1 MDKKLESLLMHC
13 GNAGSELA
21 ERLIDPIVA
30 KTLELT
36 VRTYLVSPD
45 MLTDPDK
52 ATAELTTAM
61 QSGIITMMSN
71 CASAL
76 TTCAVT
82 SEIRALIQQE
92 LDTGL
97 IDVKEAKSKSHKLM
111 VEIINGV
118 TMSALGNTAITINE
132 ERKDEGKPPLFG
144 DEADK
149 EAKAAA
155 DAASA
160 ALADVLARAPK
171 AEG

>member
-21 ERLIDPIVA
+21 EHLIDAIIA
-30 KTLELT
+30 KTMELT
-36 VRTYLVSPD
+36 LRTYSLSPD
-45 MLTDPDK
+45 VLSDPDK
-52 ATAELTTAM
+52 MTAELVTAL

-71 CASAL
+71 CASAM

-92 LDTGL
+92 LDIGL
-97 IDVKEAKSKSHKLM
+97 IDAKEAQSKAHKLM
-111 VEIINGV
+111 VAIINGV

-132 ERKDEGKPPLFG
+132 ERRGAGKPPLFG

-149 EAKAAA
+149 SAKAAA